1 MITKLE
7 ILEKSVLTIFKD
19 RSDYR
24 YHFNGNTYFNFEE
37 LENYFENSLNKNID
51 LIIEFESRKHFKEF
65 VENESIFNIVNY
77 FSNFIKI
84 RNTLIIF

>member
-19 RSDYR
+19 RNGYK

-37 LENYFENSLNKNID
+37 LETYFENSLNKNID
-51 LIIEFESRKHFKEF
+51 LIVEFENRRYFKEF
-65 VENESIFNIVNY
+65 VENESIYRIVNY
-77 FSNFIKI
+77 FSNFVKV
-84 RNTLIIF
+84 RNTLINF

>member
-37 LENYFENSLNKNID
+37 LEVYFENSLNKNID
-51 LIIEFESRKHFKEF
+51 LIIEFESRRDFKTF
-65 VENESIFNIVNY
+65 VENESIFNVVNY
-77 FSNFIKI
+77 FSNFVKV
-84 RNTLIIF
+84 RNTLINF